1 MELDFASN
9 LPLAGLSCGLVV
21 LAAPGFA
28 ILAAALA
35 FALALALVFDISGS
49 PFRGISTGACCTWFR
64 APKEPLWRKP
74 PKRDTLEP
82 MTMLLRQIARY
93 VAQKAAADPRAREI
107 ALKAAQSA
115 ADEAKHIARQDDRAY
130 AAGRA
135 VRQALNRLNNGR

>member
-1 MELDFASN
+1 ML
-9 LPLAGLSCGLVV
+9 
-21 LAAPGFA
+21 
-28 ILAAALA
+28 
-35 FALALALVFDISGS
+35 
-49 PFRGISTGACCTWFR
+49 
-64 APKEPLWRKP
+64 K
-74 PKRDTLEP
+74 P
-82 MTMLLRQIARY
+82 MTMLLRQIARF